1 MGIKD
6 RISER
11 HDMDLNK
18 MIDRMKRHP
27 EYTKMGMIASHLG
40 VVRGTSRD
48 GRNISGIEVVYD
60 LDSVMRIIMDAK
72 SLPGIVEVLV
82 ETNEG
87 HLKVGD
93 EILAVAV
100 GGDIRENVFSAL
112 IETVNRIK
120 KEAVKKTERMI
131 NNTSS

>member
-1 MGIKD
+1 
-6 RISER
+6 
-11 HDMDLNK
+11 MDLNK
-18 MIDRMKRHP
+18 MINSMKGHP
-27 EYTKMGMIASHLG
+27 EYEKMGMIASHLG

-48 GRNISGIEVVYD
+48 GQTVSSIEVAYD
-60 LDSVMRIIMDAK
+60 QDAINRIVINTK

-82 ETNEG
+82 DTNEG

-100 GGDIRENVFSAL
+100 GGDIRENVFPAL

-120 KEAVKKTERMI
+120 KEAVKKKEMI
-131 NNTSS
+131 G